1 MKIVRC
7 TTKEDLGE
15 KAADLIASQIN
26 EAIAARGEAR
36 IALST
41 GASQFDTLKSLITK
55 DVDWSRVT
63 MFHLDEYV
71 GLGE

>member
-1 MKIVRC
+1 MPMKLVRC

-15 KAADLIASQIN
+15 KAAALIAQQIN
-26 EAIAARGEAR
+26 EAIAERGEAR

-41 GASQFDTLKSLITK
+41 GASQFDTLKTLITK

-63 MFHLDEYV
+63 MFHLDE
-71 GLGE
+71 